1 MNYIMIDPFTQN
13 NVNNI
18 PLNQQFTFS
27 HTAYNNTRNWTFHKN
42 SFKNYVRHLRSQGVQ
57 NIPHPLT
64 RKPIHETTINR
75 LFNGNVPNVV
85 ANRMNTNNNNSNNNN
100 NFFNIIENANSLN
113 QRQRNQIKTFVEQ
126 HIINNNNQTTNKN
139 IHIFLL
145 YLLIGSS
152 MNHLQAKMLIRRLSP
167 FLSTQQVNT
176 FSNHVR
182 FPINRRRFNINNL
195 MTFGAQ
201 HPELDKIIQEYII
214 RDVFFRNLNSE
225 NSKQNQLFKILHIIR
240 ISSESSLTNMLPV
253 VRRLR
258 AFTNQ
263 QNDVNMHIHALNN

>member
-1 MNYIMIDPFTQN
+1 
-13 NVNNI
+13 
-18 PLNQQFTFS
+18 
-27 HTAYNNTRNWTFHKN
+27 
-42 SFKNYVRHLRSQGVQ
+42 
-57 NIPHPLT
+57 
-64 RKPIHETTINR
+64 
-75 LFNGNVPNVV
+75 
-85 ANRMNTNNNNSNNNN
+85 
-100 NFFNIIENANSLN
+100 
-113 QRQRNQIKTFVEQ
+113 
-126 HIINNNNQTTNKN
+126 
-139 IHIFLL
+139 
-145 YLLIGSS
+145 
-152 MNHLQAKMLIRRLSP
+152 
-167 FLSTQQVNT
+167 
-176 FSNHVR
+176 
-182 FPINRRRFNINNL
+182 